1 MAARRTAGVCWC
13 FVILAEPDL
22 LVADAVVFEPVS
34 AVYHAGLNLHL
45 WQPVCPLVALTGHGA
60 YCPACCS
67 LRKTKLFWRPYQ
79 DARTTGVW
87 DGTHFIS
94 LFRNASATRAVR

>member
-1 MAARRTAGVCWC
+1 MAARRTAGVCRC

-34 AVYHAGLNLHL
+34 TMYHAGLNLHL

-60 YCPACCS
+60 YCPA
-67 LRKTKLFWRPYQ
+67 LLLV
-79 DARTTGVW
+79 A
-87 DGTHFIS
+87 
-94 LFRNASATRAVR
+94 